1 MYNASI
7 RMGQG
12 LSLEELS
19 GRCGIDAAPLSK
31 LERGESNAT
40 VQTLDRVAKGL
51 GVSMV
56 ELVDIREYRTGKLD
70 ENAWLDLQRQMGK
83 LNPQQQGDILAF
95 IRMVAK
101 WE

>member
-1 MYNASI
+1 MLLFVWGRASAW
-7 RMGQG
+7 RNYP
-12 LSLEELS
+12 
-19 GRCGIDAAPLSK
+19 AAVASMPLPSASWSA
-31 LERGESNAT
+31 ERATPT

-51 GVSMV
+51 GVSLV

-70 ENAWLDLQRQMGK
+70 ENAWLDLQWQMGK
-83 LNPQQQGDILAF
+83 LSPQQQGDILAF